1 MSNFV
6 TNYVFPATSVN
17 GMTLTQKREA
27 VKALRVAIKEEATVR
42 RLVREAKRVEKA
54 EARAQ
59 KAAAREAKR
68 VEAIARL
75 EARLAKLQRNASK
88 KPGPVKVFSA
98 SEIAQMNAGV

>member
-6 TNYVFPATSVN
+6 TNYVFPCASVN
-17 GMTLTQKREA
+17 GLTLNQKREA
-27 VKALRVAIKEEATVR
+27 LKALRVAIKEEATIRRMVR
-42 RLVREAKRVEKA
+42 ADAKAAKEAAKA
-54 EARAQ
+54 E

-88 KPGPVKVFSA
+88 KAGPVKVFSA

>member
-6 TNYVFPATSVN
+6 TNYVFPCASVN
-17 GMTLTQKREA
+17 GLTLNQKREA
-27 VKALRVAIKEEATVR
+27 LKALRVAIKEEATIRRMVR
-42 RLVREAKRVEKA
+42 ADAKAAKEAAKAEKA
-54 EARAQ
+54 AV
-59 KAAAREAKR
+59 REAKR

-88 KPGPVKVFSA
+88 KAGPVKVFSA

>member
-54 EARAQ
+54 
-59 KAAAREAKR
+59 AAREAKR